1 LTSNSTKNTI
11 VTTLTNHETNRRE
24 FLTASAVTG
33 IVSAVAPA
41 ARAFTLPDPAQK
53 GRLRLSCQEGVAPGK
68 SLTEKLDF
76 LEGLQFE
83 GLELGGGSLAKRVEE
98 LQKALQGRKIKIS
111 AICAGFKGVLIS
123 EQEEVRQTAIQSMK
137 EILTAAGALGST
149 GMIMVP
155 AFNNQ
160 TKLGHQESRELL
172 VKLLAELGDH
182 AHQAG
187 TRILL
192 EPLNRRECH
201 FLRQVA
207 DGAAICRDVNNPGV
221 GLMGDFWHM
230 TWEETSDMAAF
241 IAGGKYLQHVHMAS
255 RKGRKMP
262 GEDEGDNYVDGFKG
276 LRLIGYQN
284 FVSLECG
291 CKGDRTKAI
300 PAAAKLLREQWELA
314 AG

>member
-1 LTSNSTKNTI
+1 MKL
-11 VTTLTNHETNRRE
+11 NRRE
-24 FLTASAVTG
+24 FLT
-33 IVSAVAPA
+33 VSAATGALGAIAPSA
-41 ARAFTLPDPAQK
+41 KAFTLADPPQK
-53 GRLRLSCQEGVAPGK
+53 ARLRLSAQEGVAPGK

-76 LEGLQFE
+76 LEAQGFE
-83 GLELGGGSLAKRVEE
+83 GFEPGGGGLAKRVEE
-98 LQKALQGRKIKIS
+98 LQQALQGRKIKIS
-111 AICAGFKGVLIS
+111 AICGGFKGVLIS
-123 EQEEVRQTAIQSMK
+123 EQEAVRQTAIESMK

-160 TKLGHQESRELL
+160 TKLGHQEARELL

-182 AHQAG
+182 AHQVG
-187 TRILL
+187 TRVLL

-201 FLRQVA
+201 FLRQVP

-221 GLMGDFWHM
+221 ALMGDFWHM

-241 IAGGKYLQHVHMAS
+241 VAAAKYLHHVHMAS
-255 RKGRKMP
+255 RKTRKMP

-276 LRLIGYQN
+276 LRLIGYQD

-300 PAAAKLLREQWELA
+300 PTAVKLLREQWEAA